1 MLFEIGAGLECRP
14 KHEKPVSNL
23 PLAKFVD
30 VIRIRADEYDTVRD
44 FKSFSRGLPI
54 ACATRSGIIR

>member
-44 FKSFSRGLPI
+44 FKSFSA
-54 ACATRSGIIR
+54 ACR

>member
-30 VIRIRADEYDTVRD
+30 EPRIRADEHDAVRD
-44 FKSFSRGLPI
+44 FKSLSRDLAI
-54 ACATRSGIIR
+54 ACATRSGII